1 MAEID
6 LMNLQPQK
14 ISKDL
19 RGKFALI
26 YGEAGCGKTSL
37 AASFDRALICGFE
50 RGTNALNNIYVQPIK
65 TWSDWKKVVKQLIK
79 NDALADKYHCIAID
93 TADEAWELCVKWICE
108 QNGISELGELPWGR
122 GYDIAKK
129 EFADG
134 FRQLTFAG
142 YGLIFTSHAVEK
154 KKKDDDGN
162 EYEYI
167 QPALQ
172 TRPFDIINK
181 MVDVIAYIRELNVG
195 TEEEPD
201 LQRFMF
207 FRDDSGSRF
216 RAKSRFKYIA
226 HHCPLDYNSFV
237 DAVYN
242 AIDEETKHSGGE
254 SSDMADPYS
263 QLDYDEL
270 IEEAKIYWTKI
281 IDAEKAEEA
290 GQILEEIFG
299 KPTKFSEI
307 TKDQTDKLFKAIT
320 EIKELV

>member
-6 LMNLQPQK
+6 LMSLQPQK
-14 ISKDL
+14 ISRDL
-19 RGKFALI
+19 RGKFMLA
-26 YGEAGCGKTSL
+26 YGDPGCGKTSL
-37 AASFDRALICGFE
+37 AASFDKVLICGFE

-79 NDALADKYHCIAID
+79 KDELAERFHSIAID

-108 QNGISELGELPWGR
+108 QNGISELGEIAWGK
-122 GYDIAKK
+122 GYDMAKK
-129 EFADG
+129 EFSEG
-134 FRQLTFAG
+134 FRALAFAG

-154 KKKDDDGN
+154 KKKDDEGN

-181 MVDVIAYIRELNVG
+181 MVDVITYIREINIG
-195 TEEEPD
+195 TEEEPN
-201 LQRFMF
+201 LQRMMF

-216 RAKSRFKYIA
+216 RAKSRYKYID
-226 HHCPLDYNSFV
+226 HYCPLDYQSFV
-237 DAVYN
+237 DTIYK

-254 SSDMADPYS
+254 SSNEANPYTT
-263 QLDYDEL
+263 LDYDDL
-270 IEEAKIYWTKI
+270 MEEAKIYWTKI
-281 IDAEKAEEA
+281 IDAEKVEEA
-290 GQILEEIFG
+290 GAILEEIFG

-307 TKDQTDKLFKAIT
+307 TEDQTDKLFKAVT